1 MSLIRLPMPDE
12 FSFDLALTFL
22 KRSPRELLHTLDGD
36 KVFKALHI
44 ANTEVLISIHQ
55 DEKDLLIKFLN
66 VKPNVALKAA
76 TLDYNREWFDL
87 DTNLKPFYTMAN

>member
-1 MSLIRLPMPDE
+1 MSVVRLPMPGE

-44 ANTEVLISIHQ
+44 NNVEVLISIHQ
-55 DEKDLLIKFLN
+55 DENDLLIKFLN
-66 VKPNVALKAA
+66 AKPNAAIKAGA
-76 TLDYNREWFDL
+76 VEYIREWFDL
-87 DTNLKPFYTMAN
+87 DTNLKPFYAMAK